1 LGREGAVIVDA
12 GFRTREERA
21 RARATAEAWSARLVI
36 VWLCPSPEQNRAWLT
51 RRAAGYALVSDAG
64 LAVYEKL
71 NAEFEA
77 PSKAEG
83 IEVLQIDPTQGLL
96 RNMEDVLATA
106 LAV

>member
-1 LGREGAVIVDA
+1 
-12 GFRTREERA
+12 
-21 RARATAEAWSARLVI
+21 
-36 VWLCPSPEQNRAWLT
+36 
-51 RRAAGYALVSDAG
+51 LVSDAG